1 MISLEDELA
10 AAGATPAALAAERR
24 EVFSLFGELRAA
36 AYVAVA
42 LVTTGAGIFIKNNAE
57 RIGPM
62 TILAALLLAA
72 AGCYAFALMGARRA
86 PLPDAA
92 PVGAHSVRPH
102 RTIVGDYVLLLGAL
116 LVSAAVGYAESQFH
130 LLGANWSRHFLFL
143 AVLHIATA
151 YLFDSRLVLGAGLA
165 ALAAWFGADVKAFKS
180 GFDFGARA
188 LECAAT
194 VAVFRLANRHRAV
207 DATYEHFAATLAF
220 FGALA
225 WSFDHNMRWIGILAA
240 LALAALVV
248 WRGLRG
254 GGEAMVIYAIVY
266 AAIAVDTGVV
276 TLAHDEALIFLYL
289 LVSTPAAIVVL
300 FVVYFRLR
308 RRA

>member
-10 AAGATPAALAAERR
+10 AVGAAEVRLAEERR

-36 AYVAVA
+36 SYLAVA
-42 LVTTGAGIFIKNNAE
+42 LVTTGVGIVIKNNAD

-62 TILAALLLAA
+62 TIVAALLIAA
-72 AGCYAFALMGARRA
+72 AGCYFFSLR
-86 PLPDAA
+86 
-92 PVGAHSVRPH
+92 HQT

-130 LLGANWSRHFLFL
+130 LLGPNWSRHLLFL
-143 AVLHIATA
+143 ALFHITTA
-151 YLFDSRLVLGAGLA
+151 YLTDSRLVLSAGLA
-165 ALAAWFGADVKAFKS
+165 ALAAWFGADIHAGAS
-180 GFDFGARA
+180 FGGRA
-188 LECAAT
+188 LACAAT
-194 VAVFRLANRHRAV
+194 VAVFRLANRDRAF
-207 DATYEHFAATLAF
+207 DATYEHFAANLAF

-225 WSFDHNMRWIGILAA
+225 WAFDDRMRWIGVLTA

-266 AAIAVDTGVV
+266 ATIAIDDGVI
-276 TLAHDEALIFLYL
+276 ALVQDDGLRYLYL
-289 LVSTPAAIVVL
+289 LVSTPVAIVIL
-300 FVVYFRLR
+300 FIVYRRLKE

>member
-1 MISLEDELA
+1 MPAVISLEDELA
-10 AAGATPAALAAERR
+10 STGAGATALAAERR
-24 EVFSLFGELRAA
+24 EIFSLFGELRAA
-36 AYVAVA
+36 AYIAVA
-42 LVTTGAGIFIKNNAE
+42 LITTGAGIFIKNNAE

-62 TILAALLLAA
+62 TILAALVIVAA
-72 AGCYAFALMGARRA
+72 ACYAFALRR
-86 PLPDAA
+86 
-92 PVGAHSVRPH
+92 RE

-116 LVSAAVGYAESQFH
+116 LVSAAAGYAESQFH
-130 LLGANWSRHFLFL
+130 LLGANWPRHFLFL
-143 AVLHIATA
+143 ALFHIATA

-165 ALAAWFGADVKAFKS
+165 ALAAWFGAGAKTFQS
-180 GFDFGARA
+180 GFDFGAHA

-194 VAVFRLANRHRAV
+194 VTVFRLANPHKAF

-225 WSFDHNMRWIGILAA
+225 WSFDHDMRWIGILVA

-266 AAIAVDTGVV
+266 ATIAVDTGVV
-276 TLAHDEALIFLYL
+276 TFAHNDALAFLYL

-308 RRA
+308 RQR

>member
-1 MISLEDELA
+1 MPRVISLEDELA
-10 AAGATPAALAAERR
+10 STGATATALAAERR
-24 EVFSLFGELRAA
+24 EIFSLFGELRAA
-36 AYVAVA
+36 AYIAVA
-42 LVTTGAGIFIKNNAE
+42 LVTTGAGIFIKNNAD
-57 RIGPM
+57 RLGPV
-62 TILAALLLAA
+62 TILAALLIAA
-72 AGCYAFALMGARRA
+72 AACYAFALRR
-86 PLPDAA
+86 
-92 PVGAHSVRPH
+92 RE

-116 LVSAAVGYAESQFH
+116 LVSAAAGYAESQFH

-143 AVLHIATA
+143 AALHIATA

-165 ALAAWFGADVKAFKS
+165 ALAAWFGADIKTFKS

-188 LECAAT
+188 IECAAT
-194 VAVFRLANRHRAV
+194 VAVFRLANRHKAF

-225 WSFDHNMRWIGILAA
+225 LSFDSSTRWMGVAAA

-254 GGEAMVIYAIVY
+254 GGEVMVIYAIVY
-266 AAIAVDTGVV
+266 ATIAVDVGVV
-276 TLAHDEALIFLYL
+276 SLTHEAGLAFLYL

-308 RRA
+308 RQR